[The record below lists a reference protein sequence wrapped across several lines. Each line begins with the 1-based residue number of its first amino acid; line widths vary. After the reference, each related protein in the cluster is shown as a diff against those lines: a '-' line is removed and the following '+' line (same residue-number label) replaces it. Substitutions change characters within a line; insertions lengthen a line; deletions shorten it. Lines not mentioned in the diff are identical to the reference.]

1 MKFFWNFNQKQNV
14 FCSNEICAR
23 FNPNN
28 LVFQMQRQCD
38 SMQCTVR
45 LCIEWNDFECLFS
58 IQIKF
63 YRNTSSIYP
72 KKKKNN
78 ICKTFEM
85 NWNGLEV
92 LFEQLNFVLN
102 RTICSWSFAVFFQ
115 RKRRFWIISQSG
127 NRKKANIRSSAIAN
141 SLRELPSI
149 NYKSLFLDV
158 NSFSV
163 RHSNWMQHYCVCVC
177 LCAVDTRTWRF
188 QRKYTKIAAIESKN
202 MQHYWIIWCGKMA
215 KCAIVQI
222 VCALRISSWVWC
234 FFFYIYWS

>member
-1 MKFFWNFNQKQNV
+1 MERLRTVWVGNPLMQSTNLEQHEVLLKFQSKAKRLLFEWNMRSFQSKQLGFSNAKTMQCDAMQSNAVHCSALHWMKWLWMLKYAFFIP
-14 FCSNEICAR
+14 NEILSHCQL
-23 FNPNN
+23 NP
-28 LVFQMQRQCD
+28 
-38 SMQCTVR
+38 S
-45 LCIEWNDFECLFS
+45 W
-58 IQIKF
+58 
-63 YRNTSSIYP
+63 
-72 KKKKNN
+72 KK
-78 ICKTFEM
+78 IRKTFEM

-158 NSFSV
+158 NSFSECTV
-163 RHSNWMQHYCVCVC
+163 RHSNCSTTTVCVC

-188 QRKYTKIAAIESKN
+188 QRNIPK
-202 MQHYWIIWCGKMA
+202 
-215 KCAIVQI
+215 
-222 VCALRISSWVWC
+222 
-234 FFFYIYWS
+234 